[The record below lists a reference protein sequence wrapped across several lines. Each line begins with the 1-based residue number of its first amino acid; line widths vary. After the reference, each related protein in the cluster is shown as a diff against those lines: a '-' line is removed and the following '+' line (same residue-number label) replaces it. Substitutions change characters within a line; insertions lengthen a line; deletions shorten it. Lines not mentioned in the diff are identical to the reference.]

1 MDLFSLKG
9 KVAVV
14 TGGGRGLGR
23 GMALALGAAG
33 ADVVVVSRSLDQVEA
48 VREELERLG
57 SRALA
62 YAADV
67 ADLDAAGAAVEAV
80 LAAYGRIDILVN
92 AAGIQ
97 VRRPILEFTPAD
109 WERVIG
115 VNLRAAFFLSQRVA
129 RHMIERGQGGKI
141 IHVASLTSFIG
152 IPGTGIYA
160 ASKSGIVG
168 ITRAMAVEW
177 APYGIRVNA
186 IAPGYYRTE
195 MTEPLFRDPDRSRWV
210 LSRIPVG
217 RSGVPED
224 LAGTVVFLASPASDY
239 VTGQV
244 IPVDGGWLA
253 G

>member
-1 MDLFSLKG
+1 MDFFSLKG

-23 GMALALGAAG
+23 GMALALAAAG